1 MVWGCV
7 RLWVTAKQLSI
18 TGRRGRG
25 KTQAAWASFLAPSLY
40 IRIGVDIV
48 KKIRSYSSIWSVE
61 KVIYA
66 INDMRLPFPI
76 TFSQMAWFVACEFAV
91 LALGEL
97 PPLSMID
104 GALLKYFGIPVGVTW
119 FMSQKTW
126 DGKKPFSFVK
136 SYTAYLLR
144 PKQTFAGKPV
154 KFRKEKTGQPLT
166 AVRSVVVNAV
176 SD

>member
-1 MVWGCV
+1 
-7 RLWVTAKQLSI
+7 
-18 TGRRGRG
+18 
-25 KTQAAWASFLAPSLY
+25 
-40 IRIGVDIV
+40 
-48 KKIRSYSSIWSVE
+48 
-61 KVIYA
+61 
-66 INDMRLPFPI
+66 MRLPFPI

-104 GALLKYFGIPVGVTW
+104 GALLKYFGIPVGITW

-154 KFRKEKTGQPLT
+154 KLKRVRTEPEITV
-166 AVRSVVVNAV
+166 VRSEGIHAV

>member
-1 MVWGCV
+1 M
-7 RLWVTAKQLSI
+7 L
-18 TGRRGRG
+18 
-25 KTQAAWASFLAPSLY
+25 
-40 IRIGVDIV
+40 

-104 GALLKYFGIPVGVTW
+104 GALLKYFGIPICVAW

-154 KFRKEKTGQPLT
+154 KLKRVRTEPEIT
-166 AVRSVVVNAV
+166 AVRSEVIHAV

>member
-1 MVWGCV
+1 MGNCMSVIHNRAQGARKDAGGAGLV
-7 RLWVTAKQLSI
+7 PR
-18 TGRRGRG
+18 
-25 KTQAAWASFLAPSLY
+25 PLY
-40 IRIGVDIV
+40 PYIQIGVDIL

-104 GALLKYFGIPVGVTW
+104 GALLKYFGIPVGITW

-144 PKQTFAGKPV
+144 PKQTFAGKAV
-154 KFRKEKTGQPLT
+154 KFRREKTGKPIT
-166 AVRSVVVNAV
+166 AVRSVIVDAV

>member
-1 MVWGCV
+1 M
-7 RLWVTAKQLSI
+7 
-18 TGRRGRG
+18 
-25 KTQAAWASFLAPSLY
+25 
-40 IRIGVDIV
+40 

-104 GALLKYFGIPVGVTW
+104 GALLKYFGIPAGITW

-144 PKQTFAGKPV
+144 PKQTFAGKAV
-154 KFRKEKTGQPLT
+154 KFRKELSRKQ
-166 AVRSVVVNAV
+166 
-176 SD
+176 

>member
-1 MVWGCV
+1 M
-7 RLWVTAKQLSI
+7 
-18 TGRRGRG
+18 
-25 KTQAAWASFLAPSLY
+25 
-40 IRIGVDIV
+40 

-66 INDMRLPFPI
+66 INDMRLPFP
-76 TFSQMAWFVACEFAV
+76 
-91 LALGEL
+91 
-97 PPLSMID
+97 MID

-126 DGKKPFSFVK
+126 DGKKPFSFIK

-154 KFRKEKTGQPLT
+154 KLKRVRTEPEITV
-166 AVRSVVVNAV
+166 VRSEGIHAV

>member
-1 MVWGCV
+1 M
-7 RLWVTAKQLSI
+7 
-18 TGRRGRG
+18 
-25 KTQAAWASFLAPSLY
+25 
-40 IRIGVDIV
+40 

-91 LALGEL
+91 LALGGL

-119 FMSQKTW
+119 FMSQKTF
-126 DGKKPFSFVK
+126 DGKKPYSFLK
-136 SYTAYLLR
+136 SQITFALR
-144 PKQTFAGKPV
+144 PKVTYAGKAVKLEKEVFSEPV
-154 KFRKEKTGQPLT
+154 T
-166 AVRSVVVNAV
+166 AVRSVMYVP
-176 SD
+176 D

>member
-1 MVWGCV
+1 M
-7 RLWVTAKQLSI
+7 
-18 TGRRGRG
+18 
-25 KTQAAWASFLAPSLY
+25 
-40 IRIGVDIV
+40 

-66 INDMRLPFPI
+66 INDMRL
-76 TFSQMAWFVACEFAV
+76 
-91 LALGEL
+91 
-97 PPLSMID
+97 PLSMID

-144 PKQTFAGKPV
+144 PKQTFAGKAV
-154 KFRKEKTGQPLT
+154 KFRKEKTGQPIT
-166 AVRSVVVNAV
+166 AVRSVIIDAV

>member
-1 MVWGCV
+1 MGFVPRPFALRHLEW
-7 RLWVTAKQLSI
+7 SE
-18 TGRRGRG
+18 
-25 KTQAAWASFLAPSLY
+25 F
-40 IRIGVDIV
+40 DV

-76 TFSQMAWFVACEFAV
+76 TFSQMAWFVASELAV

-104 GALLKYFGIPVGVTW
+104 GALLKFFGIPVGITW

-144 PKQTFAGKPV
+144 PKQIFAGKPIKLKRV
-154 KFRKEKTGQPLT
+154 RTEPEIT
-166 AVRSVVVNAV
+166 AVRSEVIHAV

>member
-1 MVWGCV
+1 M
-7 RLWVTAKQLSI
+7 
-18 TGRRGRG
+18 
-25 KTQAAWASFLAPSLY
+25 
-40 IRIGVDIV
+40 

-91 LALGEL
+91 LALGGL

-119 FMSQKTW
+119 FMSQKTF
-126 DGKKPFSFVK
+126 DGKKPYSFLK
-136 SYTAYLLR
+136 SQVTFALR
-144 PKQTFAGKPV
+144 PKVTYAGKAIKLKNQ
-154 KFRKEKTGQPLT
+154 KFNTSVT
-166 AVRSVVVNAV
+166 AVRSVMYVP
-176 SD
+176 D

>member
-1 MVWGCV
+1 M
-7 RLWVTAKQLSI
+7 
-18 TGRRGRG
+18 
-25 KTQAAWASFLAPSLY
+25 
-40 IRIGVDIV
+40 

-91 LALGEL
+91 LALGGL

-126 DGKKPFSFVK
+126 DGKK
-136 SYTAYLLR
+136 AYLLR
-144 PKQTFAGKPV
+144 PKQTFAGKAV
-154 KFRKEKTGQPLT
+154 KFRKEKTGQPIT
-166 AVRSVVVNAV
+166 AVRSVIIDAV

>member
-1 MVWGCV
+1 MS
-7 RLWVTAKQLSI
+7 TADGNRK
-18 TGRRGRG
+18 RCN
-25 KTQAAWASFLAPSLY
+25 
-40 IRIGVDIV
+40 DV

-91 LALGEL
+91 LALGGL

-119 FMSQKTW
+119 FMSQKTF
-126 DGKKPFSFVK
+126 DGKKPYSFLK
-136 SYTAYLLR
+136 SQVTFALR
-144 PKQTFAGKPV
+144 PKVTYAGKAVKLEKEVFSEPV
-154 KFRKEKTGQPLT
+154 T
-166 AVRSVVVNAV
+166 AVRSVMYVP
-176 SD
+176 D

>member
-1 MVWGCV
+1 M
-7 RLWVTAKQLSI
+7 
-18 TGRRGRG
+18 
-25 KTQAAWASFLAPSLY
+25 
-40 IRIGVDIV
+40 

-91 LALGEL
+91 LALGGL

-119 FMSQKTW
+119 FMSQKNV
-126 DGKKPFSFVK
+126 G
-136 SYTAYLLR
+136 R
-144 PKQTFAGKPV
+144 Q
-154 KFRKEKTGQPLT
+154 E
-166 AVRSVVVNAV
+166 AVQLCQVVYGLPAAP
-176 SD
+176 